1 MNALVKSFSP
11 EDFRDANW
19 DPYKILGITRRASTK
34 TIRAAYRRL
43 AKERHSDVTGDALE
57 FLLLKEAHDFLM
69 DPVSRAVWD
78 RRQLRVTDMLRKG
91 AVKQLEAL
99 FDSVLIQIV
108 ESSLPPEHQD
118 VPAMVKKVISEH
130 MDELASARSA
140 SRRKLDRLHL
150 MQGKV
155 KKKGKGENLATRVLE
170 RRVGEIDALLV
181 KLDDDIALGD
191 VMLAELEAYSSDIDP
206 SDRYFTGGTVQEA
219 RAARTSAAWS
229 VFFS

>member
-1 MNALVKSFSP
+1 MNALVKSFSS
-11 EDFRDANW
+11 EDFRDGNW

-69 DPVSRAVWD
+69 DPVSRSVWD
-78 RRQLRVTDMLRKG
+78 RRQLRVTEMLRKG

-99 FDSVLIQIV
+99 FDSVVTNIV

-118 VPAMVKKVISEH
+118 VPAMVKKVIRAH
-130 MDELASARSA
+130 MDELASARSS
-140 SRRKLDRLHL
+140 SRRKLDRLKL

-155 KKKGKGENLATRVLE
+155 KKKGRGENLMTRILD
-170 RRVGEIDALLV
+170 RRAGELDALVV
-181 KLDDDIALGD
+181 KIDDDITLGD
-191 VMLAELEAYSSDIDP
+191 VMLAELEAYSSEIGP
-206 SDRYFTGGTVQEA
+206 SDRFFTGGTMPETQSA
-219 RAARTSAAWS
+219 RRSQPWS
-229 VFFS
+229 TWLY